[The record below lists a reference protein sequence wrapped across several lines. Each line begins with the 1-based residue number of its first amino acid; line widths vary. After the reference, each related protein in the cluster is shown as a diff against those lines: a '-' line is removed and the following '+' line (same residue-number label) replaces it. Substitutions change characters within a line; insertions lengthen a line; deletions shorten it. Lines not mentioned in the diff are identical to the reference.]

1 MSRSAETSARYRV
14 HVDSEW
20 LVGPEWLLILSTAF
34 PHQLSH
40 PLPLPRQSGDWWRVE
55 GYRAGRRKGR
65 KRTSEPCSTAAGA
78 YRGKLAGR
86 TVPTDLGACW
96 ARHRFP
102 PRVSASLCVHTVYG
116 CSLVFV
122 CAWSSGAG
130 GPLRWCRRR
139 RRRGPFRAHLHA
151 LSRGGMEGGFSGVL
165 PLCRCLCFSP
175 TTVLPLRYTR
185 GPWPIVSKAGAGES
199 RSGEKRSG
207 EHTP

>member
-1 MSRSAETSARYRV
+1 MATYTLDR
-14 HVDSEW
+14 
-20 LVGPEWLLILSTAF
+20 F
-34 PHQLSH
+34 PPPTVPPAAPSMPVL
-40 PLPLPRQSGDWWRVE
+40 GDWWRAERGV
-55 GYRAGRRKGR
+55 GQGRRKGR

-102 PRVSASLCVHTVYG
+102 PRVTVCARHTVVPRYLCVCVCVCVCTVEWRRG
-116 CSLVFV
+116 APSLVSEKAQERTFS
-122 CAWSSGAG
+122 CTPARTLEGRDG
-130 GPLRWCRRR
+130 RGFLCPRLR
-139 RRRGPFRAHLHA
+139 
-151 LSRGGMEGGFSGVL
+151 
-165 PLCRCLCFSP
+165 FSP
-175 TTVLPLRYTR
+175 TTTVLPLRYTR

>member
-1 MSRSAETSARYRV
+1 MFTS
-14 HVDSEW
+14 
-20 LVGPEWLLILSTAF
+20 ILSGWWGPSGYLYSRPLSPTNCPTRF
-34 PHQLSH
+34 PLHA
-40 PLPLPRQSGDWWRVE
+40 RQGTSGGSWGVGR
-55 GYRAGRRKGR
+55 GRRKER

-102 PRVSASLCVHTVYG
+102 PRVSAPLCVHTVVPYAY
-116 CSLVFV
+116 L
-122 CAWSSGAG
+122 CAHGRVAQG
-130 GPLRWCRRR
+130 GPFVGAPEKAQERTFSCTPARTLAD
-139 RRRGPFRAHLHA
+139 G
-151 LSRGGMEGGFSGVL
+151 RGGGEGFSGVL
-165 PLCRCLCFSP
+165 PLCRCLRFSP

-185 GPWPIVSKAGAGES
+185 GPWPMSVSKAGAGES